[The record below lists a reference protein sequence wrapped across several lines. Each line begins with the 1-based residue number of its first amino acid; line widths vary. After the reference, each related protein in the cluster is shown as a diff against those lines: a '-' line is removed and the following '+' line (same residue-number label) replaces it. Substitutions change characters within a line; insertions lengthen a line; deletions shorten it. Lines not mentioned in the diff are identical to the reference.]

1 MIIKF
6 IKVSG
11 LFLGRWCEEEEWVAC
26 SNVFSF
32 FPVVWFNHC
41 PVWKHLQGWV
51 ERNVIIKSWSRKQ
64 NIQITLL
71 IPVQHLCWVIPRD
84 FLSQVPTLHVVL
96 SLWRFT
102 TKKCRLASENFD
114 RRCMS
119 KHITTEVPTL
129 LLRHP
134 IRESLGG
141 SYDYQWLPNSDS
153 QKPSRS
159 CHFVCTACSIR
170 SLFVAHTARG
180 KTRICFRFRWF
191 CCFFPLAW

>member
-1 MIIKF
+1 MSLSF
-6 IKVSG
+6 
-11 LFLGRWCEEEEWVAC
+11 FGRWCEEEEWLAC

-32 FPVVWFNHC
+32 CPVVWLNIAPCENTCKVASSETSSSNHEA
-41 PVWKHLQGWV
+41 
-51 ERNVIIKSWSRKQ
+51 ERKTFKS
-64 NIQITLL
+64 
-71 IPVQHLCWVIPRD
+71 LCWFRCHTSLLGD
-84 FLSQVPTLHVVL
+84 SSWFSLSSCYPSCVL

-141 SYDYQWLPNSDS
+141 TYDYQWLPNSDS

-159 CHFVCTACSIR
+159 CHFVSAACSIR
-170 SLFVAHTARG
+170 SLFVVCKR
-180 KTRICFRFRWF
+180 KNLDLFQFQMIL
-191 CCFFPLAW
+191 CFFPLAWWD